1 MKNEELL
8 KKLNE
13 LFGSYRAEWLKGK
26 IFDFF
31 AEPSYFV
38 ALKDTRPCVLQG
50 GRGTGKTTVLRGLSY
65 QGQYALHN
73 NSIINFDNN
82 DFIGIYYRVN
92 TNHVRAFIGGGVSE
106 DNWQRIFGHYF
117 NLIMCREILLFVNWH
132 KNKEESD
139 NVLSPRIC
147 SLIAKSLHINEDC
160 KDFSNLLE
168 LVEAAMY
175 EFQSQINNISDG
187 DKLQLSMPG
196 DPIKLVTECVIS
208 LPQFSDKMFY
218 FLIDEYENLENY
230 QQQCLNSLLK
240 HNTDLYTF
248 KIGVRE
254 LGWRVKHTLNH
265 EELLNDPADYVLIV
279 IEEKFTEEKYF
290 DTFAKNVCQ
299 QRIKQL
305 FSSEKNETFSIE
317 EALPSLN
324 MEDEAIKL
332 DIKKSFLLEKIA
344 NIPSEYQ
351 KKIQDL
357 PLLYQF
363 FMSYWA
369 ENHNAMLED
378 IISDYLRNKSQWNTR
393 YENYK
398 HSMLFKIRKGRGMV
412 GIQKYYAGW
421 NTYIKLSNGN
431 IRYLMELVYRAYEKH
446 LSDDNNDI
454 ELPVSYENQTIAA
467 QEIGMKNLR
476 ELEGLWKN
484 GAQLTKLLLGFG
496 RIFNVLISENGKN
509 APEINQISIK
519 GNISPECNE
528 ILTAAVMNLA
538 FVRILGNKLSNQS
551 ATRDYMY
558 AIHPIYAPYFV
569 FSYRRKRKMEISE
582 QEFMGVISEPKKYI
596 EAILK
601 KKKIYID
608 ITKELPIQL
617 SLFKD
622 FYSND

>member
-13 LFGSYRAEWLKGK
+13 LFGSYRAEWLKSK

-65 QGQYALHN
+65 QGQYALRN
-73 NSIINFDNN
+73 NSIEQFDGN

-106 DNWQRIFGHYF
+106 ENWQKIFGHYF
-117 NLIMCREILLFVNWH
+117 NLVICREILLFVNWH
-132 KNKEESD
+132 KEKAKTDDVFTS
-139 NVLSPRIC
+139 RIC
-147 SLIAKSLHINEDC
+147 SLIAKALHIEDDC
-160 KDFSNLLE
+160 NNFSSLLD

-187 DKLQLSMPG
+187 NAPKLSMPG

-208 LPQFSDKMFY
+208 LPQFKDKMFY
-218 FLIDEYENLENY
+218 FLIDEYENLEDY

-265 EELLNDPADYVLIV
+265 EELLNDPADYVLII
-279 IEEKFTEEKYF
+279 IEEKFTEENYF
-290 DTFAKNVCQ
+290 NDFARNVCQ

-305 FSSEKNETFSIE
+305 FPPDESATYSIE
-317 EALPSLN
+317 EALPALS
-324 MEDEAIKL
+324 MEEEAIKL
-332 DIKKSFLLEKIA
+332 GIEKSSLMEKVS
-344 NIPSEYQ
+344 NLSPEH
-351 KKIQDL
+351 KNKIQDL
-357 PLLYQF
+357 SLLYQF
-363 FMSYWA
+363 FISYWA
-369 ENHNAMLED
+369 ENHNEMLED
-378 IISDYLRNKSQWNTR
+378 TISNYLRNIPQWDTR

-446 LSDDNNDI
+446 LLDDNDI
-454 ELPVSYENQTIAA
+454 ASSVSYDNQTIAA

-509 APEINQISIK
+509 APEINQITIK
-519 GNISPECNE
+519 GNINSECNE

-538 FVRILGNKLSNQS
+538 FIRILGNKLSNQS
-551 ATRDYMY
+551 ATREYMY

-569 FSYRRKRKMEISE
+569 FSYRRKRKMEITE
-582 QEFMGVISEPKKYI
+582 QDFMGVISEPKKYI

-601 KKKIYID
+601 RKKININ
-608 ITKELPIQL
+608 IAKELPIQL
-617 SLFKD
+617 TLFKD
-622 FYSND
+622 FYNND

>member
-38 ALKDTRPCVLQG
+38 ALKDIRPCVLQG

-65 QGQYALHN
+65 QGQYALHE
-73 NSIINFDNN
+73 SYIEQFDNN

-92 TNHVRAFIGGGVSE
+92 TNHVRAFIGGGLSE
-106 DNWQRIFGHYF
+106 ENWQKIFGHYF

-132 KNKEESD
+132 KDKSESD
-139 NVLSPRIC
+139 EIFSSRIC
-147 SLIAKSLHINEDC
+147 SLIAKSLHINDDC
-160 KDFSNLLE
+160 NNFSSLLE

-175 EFQSQINNISDG
+175 GFQSQINNISDG
-187 DKLQLSMPG
+187 NTPQLSMPG
-196 DPIKLVTECVIS
+196 DPIKLVTECVIALS
-208 LPQFSDKMFY
+208 QFKDKMFY
-218 FLIDEYENLENY
+218 FLIDEYENLEDY

-279 IEEKFTEEKYF
+279 IEEKFTEENYF
-290 DTFAKNVCQ
+290 NDFAKNVCQ

-305 FSSEKNETFSIE
+305 FSADKNEIYSIE
-317 EALPSLN
+317 EALPSLS
-324 MEDEAIKL
+324 MEEEAIKL
-332 DIKKSFLLEKIA
+332 DIRKSSLLEKVS
-344 NIPSEYQ
+344 NLPVEC
-351 KKIQDL
+351 KNKIQDL

-363 FMSYWA
+363 FISYWA
-369 ENHNAMLED
+369 ESHNTILENT
-378 IISDYLRNKSQWNTR
+378 ISDYLRNKLQWDTR

-446 LSDDNNDI
+446 LTDENEI
-454 ELPVSYENQTIAA
+454 ALPVSFDNQTIAA

-496 RIFNVLISENGKN
+496 RIFNVLISENGKI
-509 APEINQISIK
+509 APEITQFSIK
-519 GNISPECNE
+519 GTISPECNE

-538 FVRILGNKLSNQS
+538 FIRILGNKLSNQS
-551 ATRDYMY
+551 ATREYMY

-582 QEFMGVISEPKKYI
+582 QEFMGIISEPKPTI

-601 KKKIYID
+601 KKKIHVD

-617 SLFKD
+617 NLFKD